1 MSGRARLA
9 PTKVDFM
16 EIGFE
21 KWAIFNAVVLALLL
35 LDLGVLRRKSHDVKL
50 KEALTW
56 SAFWILLAMAFCGG
70 LWYFD
75 DRVNGTQR
83 SLEFLTGYLTEY
95 ALSVDNIFVFIL
107 IFTYFRVSPEHRHK
121 VLFWGIMGAL
131 VMRAVMI
138 YAGVALIHRF
148 EWIIYIF
155 GAFLLF
161 TGIKL
166 AFHSDGDI
174 DPGDNPIVKLFKKF
188 MPVTSDYRGSAFF
201 VIENGKRFAT
211 PLFIVLLVIESSD
224 LVFAVDSIPAIL
236 GISKDPFIVYTSNV
250 FAILG
255 LRSLYFALAGV
266 MDLFHHLKYALA
278 FILSFVGVKMLIE
291 HWYKIPVAI
300 SLGVIVCALFL
311 SIVASVLWPLPPE
324 ETLADEAEEM
334 MDDTQQEPLPEK
346 VRREIQGE

>member
-1 MSGRARLA
+1 MLRPYNYSTLHLA
-9 PTKVDFM
+9 M

-21 KWAIFNAVVLALLL
+21 RWALFNVVVLALLL

-50 KEALTW
+50 KEALCW

-70 LWYFD
+70 IWYFN
-75 DRVNGTQR
+75 DRVSGQHHA
-83 SLEFLTGYLTEY
+83 LEFLTGYLTEY

-131 VMRAVMI
+131 FMRAAMI
-138 YAGVALIHRF
+138 YAGVALIERF
-148 EWIIYIF
+148 HFVIYFF

-161 TGIKL
+161 TGIKM
-166 AFHSDGDI
+166 AFHNDDDI
-174 DPGDNPIVKLFKKF
+174 DPSENPVVKIFKKV
-188 MPVTSDYRGSAFF
+188 MPVTPDYRGSAFF
-201 VIENGKRFAT
+201 VVENGKRFAT

-224 LVFAVDSIPAIL
+224 LIFAVDSIPAII
-236 GISKDPFIVYTSNV
+236 GISKDPFVIYTSNV

-291 HWYKIPVAI
+291 YWYKIPISV
-300 SLGVIVCALFL
+300 SLGVIVVALLL
-311 SIVASVLWPLPPE
+311 SIIASLLWPLPAE
-324 ETLADEAEEM
+324 ESLSDEAPEL
-334 MDDTQQEPLPEK
+334 MDDTKPEPLPESA
-346 VRREIQGE
+346 RRKIQDN